1 MRCLV
6 TGATGFLGR
15 ALISALK
22 CPVIALVRDLDTY
35 VSAGAKKDSGLD
47 ATLCF
52 GDLSDIPSLERMLA
66 EYRIDTVMHL
76 AAQTEISVAMV
87 DPIGT
92 FESNIRG
99 TWNVLEACRRQK
111 TKRIIIA
118 SSDKAYGRTSPPYR
132 EDLSLWPDRPYETSK
147 ACVDLLAR
155 TYASGYGMSIATT
168 RCVNL
173 YGPGCLS
180 LSTLVPNTIKRVLK
194 GIRPMIRN
202 GGIMRRD
209 WLYIDDAVDAYLKL
223 AVSDYVGPMNF
234 GSGVGVSVK
243 YMVDTILEI
252 MHSDLKPTN
261 EVDHHGE
268 IVDQWTDARLARE
281 TLGWKPRFTLE
292 DGLRKCVEWYSAYF
306 GREA

>member
-22 CPVIALVRDLDTY
+22 YPVIALVRDLDTY
-35 VSAGAKKDSGLD
+35 VSAGAKKDRDLD

-76 AAQTEISVAMV
+76 AAQTEISVAMA

-252 MHSDLKPTN
+252 MHSDLKPTD